1 MSDASE
7 ELQDVSPV
15 ENDQERHD
23 PAGEIAERT
32 AADADADADA
42 AVAEAEA
49 ALESDL
55 DALVRERDEFRS
67 LAQQV
72 QADFENYRK
81 RVIKQQT
88 DHLERASEDVVA
100 KLLPVLDACD
110 AAIAHGA
117 TDVEPIYGS
126 LAGILQKE
134 GLERIDAEGAP
145 FDPNLHEAVAHEAG
159 SEGPSDASGPVVS
172 EVLRTGYV
180 FKGRV
185 LRPAMVKVSG

>member
-1 MSDASE
+1 MSDAHDELHE
-7 ELQDVSPV
+7 EPEVV
-15 ENDQERHD
+15 EAEVEPEPE
-23 PAGEIAERT
+23 PAV
-32 AADADADADA
+32 ADDEL
-42 AVAEAEA
+42 AEAEA

-88 DHLERASEDVVA
+88 EHLERASEDVVA

-110 AAIAHGA
+110 AAVSHGA

-126 LAGILQKE
+126 LVAILEKE
-134 GLERIDAEGAP
+134 GLERIDANGAE
-145 FDPNLHEAVAHEAG
+145 FDPNLHEAVVHEAASG
-159 SEGPSDASGPVVS
+159 EGDGGGPVVS